1 MDEPLKV
8 KKGITTTPSTEK
20 RFLSIRPSDPPNC
33 VICGKET
40 DGACADQWVCLDCF
54 VSKKY
59 HEWLE
64 KKAA

>member
-20 RFLSIRPSDPPNC
+20 RFLSIRPSGPPNC

-64 KKAA
+64 KKVA